1 MITSSFVAGGMLAD
15 LFARLRTL
23 GDLAPD
29 DEEEDVP
36 NSDLAGSKVVAS
48 ECSHYRFCSV
58 AVHSE
63 RFPFETSHNGPVLRY
78 GQSWAQRLC
87 ILSATDG
94 ISLPSLK

>member
-1 MITSSFVAGGMLAD
+1 MPAD

-36 NSDLAGSKVVAS
+36 NSELAGSKVMAGKY
-48 ECSHYRFCSV
+48 SHIRFCSV

-63 RFPFETSHNGPVLRY
+63 DFRSSRNDPVMRY

-87 ILSATDG
+87 ILSATDV

>member
-1 MITSSFVAGGMLAD
+1 MLAD

-36 NSDLAGSKVVAS
+36 NSDLAGSKVMAS
-48 ECSHYRFCSV
+48 ECSRYRFCSV

-63 RFPFETSHNGPVLRY
+63 DFRSKQVVTV
-78 GQSWAQRLC
+78 Q
-87 ILSATDG
+87 
-94 ISLPSLK
+94 

>member
-36 NSDLAGSKVVAS
+36 NSDLVGSKATAG
-48 ECSHYRFCSV
+48 ECS
-58 AVHSE
+58 
-63 RFPFETSHNGPVLRY
+63 RY
-78 GQSWAQRLC
+78 QCRGLIVMRS
-87 ILSATDG
+87 
-94 ISLPSLK
+94 

>member
-1 MITSSFVAGGMLAD
+1 MVCTRGVAIIASSFVAGGMPAN

-36 NSDLAGSKVVAS
+36 NCDLAGSKVMAG
-48 ECSHYRFCSV
+48 ECSHFRFCSV

-63 RFPFETSHNGPVLRY
+63 DFRSKQV
-78 GQSWAQRLC
+78 
-87 ILSATDG
+87 ATVQ
-94 ISLPSLK
+94 

>member
-36 NSDLAGSKVVAS
+36 NSDLAGSKVMAS

-58 AVHSE
+58 AAHSE
-63 RFPFETSHNGPVLRY
+63 DFRSKQVVTV
-78 GQSWAQRLC
+78 Q
-87 ILSATDG
+87 
-94 ISLPSLK
+94 